1 MREVDEV
8 LRLRPGLG
16 ILVGEAEA
24 LRARL
29 AQERGSAI
37 LGASALTAA
46 ELRLLPLI
54 STHLTVAEIATELY
68 LSPHTIKSQLTSIYR
83 KLEASTRSQ
92 AVTRARELGLLEG

>member
-1 MREVDEV
+1 M
-8 LRLRPGLG
+8 LQLG
-16 ILVGEAEA
+16 PACGTLAGEAGT

-29 AQERGSAI
+29 AHERGSA
-37 LGASALTAA
+37 LPGASALTAA

-54 STHLTVAEIATELY
+54 STHLTVPAIAAELY
-68 LSPHTIKSQLTSIYR
+68 PSPHTINSQLTWSYR